1 MDAACHLVEKEAQ
14 RCLCGA
20 KMWVLNYCKTQ
31 NPVAAESL
39 LPPLDKGWDSGK
51 SLMSTSNQN
60 PTKQH
65 SMACLLQKRMS
76 NLVCGPNRSPSSVP
90 HHNQVSDWTSVR
102 LDSAML
108 CWMLPVLSVTLEKKQ
123 KCLCGCQNEGFKPSA
138 KTQNPLQLKACLPIG
153 STC

>member
-1 MDAACHLVEKEAQ
+1 MEFI
-14 RCLCGA
+14 CGEGQTKA
-20 KMWVLNYCKTQ
+20 STSIKLF
-31 NPVAAESL
+31 P
-39 LPPLDKGWDSGK
+39 
-51 SLMSTSNQN
+51 LMSTSNQN

-76 NLVCGPNRSPSSVP
+76 NLVRGPNRSPSSVP

-138 KTQNPLQLKACLPIG
+138 KTQNPLQLKAACRACQWPVAF
-153 STC
+153 

>member
-1 MDAACHLVEKEAQ
+1 MGGFIGVVFYFYGGDFVIILTSMGCTIAVALIS
-14 RCLCGA
+14 
-20 KMWVLNYCKTQ
+20 MWRGT
-31 NPVAAESL
+31 P
-39 LPPLDKGWDSGK
+39 K

-76 NLVCGPNRSPSSVP
+76 NLVRGPNRSPSSVP